1 MALAVKARDLD
12 AAIVHKFAA
21 KAGRDADAA
30 EVFAELP
37 PAAAAEAAEAA
48 PATADPLSRA
58 AQYLETTL
66 QALVEP
72 APAPTAAATLAA
84 IADASDEPAV
94 VVEEAAGE
102 LVAIEGGDQDLDDF
116 DSDDGG
122 GAVTPPPPEE
132 PADEP
137 AAEDFLSD
145 VYHDVGGVVV
155 VERAP
160 EPDFSAKNYIFAED
174 VLITPDDDA
183 APAAR
188 GAEPKKKSGFRRF
201 FGKRK

>member
-1 MALAVKARDLD
+1 M
-12 AAIVHKFAA
+12 HKFAA

-37 PAAAAEAAEAA
+37 SAAAEEA
-48 PATADPLSRA
+48 ADPLSRA

-122 GAVTPPPPEE
+122 GAVTPPPPDE
-132 PADEP
+132 PTDEP

-174 VLITPDDDA
+174 VLITPDEDA